1 MIKVEPC
8 RGCGQLLLWT
18 KAANLGVL
26 LEMSPLD
33 GQGVVTAITS
43 GREVFPAPDG
53 KPLLVHRCSVN
64 AQTALSRPSVT
75 PEVPGHPKALPE
87 PPAGRT
93 APSWVAPAEPARS
106 ADSRHRSDSP
116 LGHVH
121 VDCSTCGQPIDL
133 ADTGTDRKSTRLN
146 SSH

>member
-1 MIKVEPC
+1 
-8 RGCGQLLLWT
+8 
-18 KAANLGVL
+18 
-26 LEMSPLD
+26 MSPLD

-116 LGHVH
+116 LGHGH

-133 ADTGTDRKSTRLN
+133 ADTGTYALIELGATLVDARSEERRVGKECVSTC
-146 SSH
+146 SSRWSPYH